1 MAVIANC
8 QKMKQLPPERKGSS
22 FIRENLKQKLKEVN
36 EELKMADSF
45 LNRTNIK
52 VVSRVDQVNLF
63 HQIT

>member
-22 FIRENLKQKLKEVN
+22 FIRENLKQKLKEVK

-45 LNRTNIK
+45 LNRTNTNG
-52 VVSRVDQVNLF
+52 DQVILF